1 MPTKPIFGHAVS
13 IRLAFERY
21 PSGGGRLDEVGAII
35 GLSGQVW
42 TR

>member
-1 MPTKPIFGHAVS
+1 M
-13 IRLAFERY
+13 Y